1 MQVLL
6 PITSKRFSVY
16 KMTFSKIALFGEP
29 CTTMMLCSSPIH
41 VFIIYVLFTRST
53 QPSTLRGTVKWVSA
67 LGLSNNKWRC
77 WMRMVAA
84 ISGGLAVQVGWLG
97 LTVGGHLGA
106 ESAFAK
112 WTGWT
117 RAMALPWWQRH
128 KYYLRYY
135 YYYYYKIFAS
145 KSVKNKNLYLTK
157 VIRYF
162 TALLIDVYR
171 CCGDK
176 QTIFV
181 RFHEWPLDN
190 GV

>member
-1 MQVLL
+1 MTSLWSSRPPHIVSMLFFTYIFVFLVILFCLFCLSLSLSFIYSFLL
-6 PITSKRFSVY
+6 LYCSTANKVEYIVY
-16 KMTFSKIALFGEP
+16 ELLRLYMSASGVFDILALYK
-29 CTTMMLCSSPIH
+29 LD
-41 VFIIYVLFTRST
+41 Y
-53 QPSTLRGTVKWVSA
+53 
-67 LGLSNNKWRC
+67 
-77 WMRMVAA
+77 
-84 ISGGLAVQVGWLG
+84 
-97 LTVGGHLGA
+97 
-106 ESAFAK
+106 
-112 WTGWT
+112 
-117 RAMALPWWQRH
+117 
-128 KYYLRYY
+128 YY

-145 KSVKNKNLYLTK
+145 KSVKNKNLYLTN

>member
-1 MQVLL
+1 LVILFCLFCLSLSLSFIYSFLL
-6 PITSKRFSVY
+6 LYCSTANKVEYIVY
-16 KMTFSKIALFGEP
+16 ELLRLYMSASGVFDILALYK
-29 CTTMMLCSSPIH
+29 LD
-41 VFIIYVLFTRST
+41 Y
-53 QPSTLRGTVKWVSA
+53 
-67 LGLSNNKWRC
+67 
-77 WMRMVAA
+77 
-84 ISGGLAVQVGWLG
+84 
-97 LTVGGHLGA
+97 
-106 ESAFAK
+106 
-112 WTGWT
+112 
-117 RAMALPWWQRH
+117 
-128 KYYLRYY
+128 YY